1 MNKLT
6 KVLLVSNVIFS
17 LSGVMA
23 FAQTATPVP
32 APTPAPVP
40 SKKEIKMERKE
51 DREEKKEER
60 KELKKV
66 RRELTDAERACM
78 QAAAEKRDNSII
90 AAADKYHAEL
100 VKALQTRR
108 DAIKAAWGLKD
119 PTERQKALKAAWD
132 AYHLAKKSI
141 VKGWREA
148 RKAAWRQY
156 YADRKACGEH
166 TAVQDKGAEGSDA
179 DL

>member
-23 FAQTATPVP
+23 FATTTPPVP
-32 APTPAPVP
+32 PT
-40 SKKEIKMERKE
+40 KEERKE
-51 DREEKKEER
+51 ERDEKKEER
-60 KELKKV
+60 REAKKA
-66 RRELTDAERACM
+66 RRELTDAQRACM
-78 QAAAEKRDNSII
+78 QAAVEKRDNSVI

-108 DAIKAAWGLKD
+108 DALKAAWGMKD
-119 PTERQKALKAAWD
+119 PAERQKALKSAWD

-141 VKGWREA
+141 VKGWKEA
-148 RKAAWRQY
+148 RKSAWRQY
-156 YADRKACGEH
+156 HVDRKACGEH
-166 TAVQDKGAEGSDA
+166 VNSQDRGDEGRDA